1 MAFYLTALI
10 ITLTYIGTAIG
21 GFLGLCVNRTTLTLI
36 GVGALLGLGLLNF
49 EQLGSLLELNTLVLL
64 FGMMI
69 INANLQLAGFFR
81 LAGASILKFT
91 RAPRA
96 LLALAILVAGLL
108 SALFLN
114 NTICIM
120 LAYLEVV
127 GSL

>member
-21 GFLGLCVNRTTLTLI
+21 GFLGLRVNRTTLTLI
-36 GVGALLGLGLLNF
+36 GVGALLGLGLLDF
-49 EQLGSLLELNTLVLL
+49 EQLGSLLELNILVLL

-69 INANLQLAGFFR
+69 IANLQLAGFFR

-114 NTICIM
+114 DTICIM

>member
-21 GFLGLCVNRTTLTLI
+21 GFLGLRVNRTTLTLI
-36 GVGALLGLGLLNF
+36 GVGALLGLGLLDF
-49 EQLGSLLELNTLVLL
+49 EQLGSLLELNILVLL

-69 INANLQLAGFFR
+69 IANLQLAGFFW

-114 NTICIM
+114 DTICIM